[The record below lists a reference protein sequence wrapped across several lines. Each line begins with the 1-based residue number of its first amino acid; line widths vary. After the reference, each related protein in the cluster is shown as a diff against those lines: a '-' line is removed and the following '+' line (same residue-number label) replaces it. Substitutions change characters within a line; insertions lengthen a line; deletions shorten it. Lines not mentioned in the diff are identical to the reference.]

1 MKSEIKG
8 LAIILLASFGVSSLA
23 LWALGMVDFI
33 PKFFALAM
41 SDSINPCTFV
51 IYTMLLI
58 ALSVREISKKRLY
71 FIGAAFIAAVY
82 ISYYLLGVGLLYFA
96 GYLPLWVAGVAAIIF
111 GAYTIATGLM
121 EKSRVG
127 DKSKIRKKIFS
138 SDATAIGAF
147 TLGVIVSTT
156 LLPCSA
162 GSYLVYAIIISKAG
176 QALAFLLLALYNLVF
191 VLPLVVILL
200 AMGSVTESKRFSQA
214 MVRHSRELS
223 VIAGILLIA
232 IGVWVLTGASL

>member
-1 MKSEIKG
+1 MRSEIKG
-8 LAIILLASFGVSSLA
+8 LALIVLASFGISSLA
-23 LWALGMVDFI
+23 LWALGMTGFI
-33 PKFFALAM
+33 PQFFTLAM
-41 SDSINPCTFV
+41 TDSINPCTFV

-58 ALSVREISKKRLY
+58 ALSVREVSKRRLY
-71 FIGAAFIAAVY
+71 LIGAAFIAAVY

-111 GAYTIATGLM
+111 GAYTIVTGLM
-121 EKSRVG
+121 EKSRIA
-127 DKSKIRKKIFS
+127 DKKGVKKRIFS
-138 SDATAIGAF
+138 SDATAVGAF
-147 TLGVIVSTT
+147 TLGIIVSTT

-176 QALAFLLLALYNLVF
+176 KVLAFLLLALYNLVF
-191 VLPLVVILL
+191 VLPLVIILL

-214 MVRHSRELS
+214 MVRRSRELS
-223 VIAGILLIA
+223 VVAGILLIA

>member
-1 MKSEIKG
+1 MRSEIKG

-58 ALSVREISKKRLY
+58 ALSVREVSKKRLY
-71 FIGAAFIAAVY
+71 FIGATFIAAVY

-96 GYLPLWVAGVAAIIF
+96 GYLPLWVAGVAAILF
-111 GAYTIATGLM
+111 GAYTLATGLM

-127 DKSKIRKKIFS
+127 DKSKIRRKIFS

-162 GSYLVYAIIISKAG
+162 GSYLVYAIIISKGG

-223 VIAGILLIA
+223 VIAGLLLIA
-232 IGVWVLTGASL
+232 IGVWVLTGASP

>member
-1 MKSEIKG
+1 MRSEIKG
-8 LAIILLASFGVSSLA
+8 LALIVLASFGISSLA
-23 LWALGMVDFI
+23 LWALGMSGFI
-33 PKFFALAM
+33 PQFFTLAM
-41 SDSINPCTFV
+41 TDSINPCTFV

-58 ALSVREISKKRLY
+58 ALSVREISKRRLY
-71 FIGAAFIAAVY
+71 LIGAAFIAAVY

-121 EKSRVG
+121 EKSRIA
-127 DKSKIRKKIFS
+127 DKKGVKKRIFS
-138 SDATAIGAF
+138 SDATAVGAF
-147 TLGVIVSTT
+147 TLGIIVSTT

-176 QALAFLLLALYNLVF
+176 EALAFLLLALYNLVF
-191 VLPLVVILL
+191 VLPLVIILL

-214 MVRHSRELS
+214 MVRRSRELS
-223 VIAGILLIA
+223 VVAGILLIA